1 VHDQWLTLGA
11 LASLA
16 LLVACEETSQPAAG
30 TPFTGEQIDRILA
43 GLRERRLQEGVDRPV
58 EDPEEEKPL
67 WVAQEL
73 LDDDMRL
80 VAHVRLAG
88 PGDLANRV
96 VQERRCA
103 RTREQ
108 IEDYLLPGQVLE
120 MYLVFDTSVHAC
132 GSDEQPVD

>member
-1 VHDQWLTLGA
+1 MYARSLTLGA
-11 LASLA
+11 LATLA
-16 LLVACEETSQPAAG
+16 LVVACQEPSQPAAR
-30 TPFTGEQIDRILA
+30 TPFTGEQIDRIVT
-43 GLRERRLQEGVDRPV
+43 GLRERRLQEGV
-58 EDPEEEKPL
+58 EETEGEKPL

-73 LDDDMRL
+73 LDEDMRL
-80 VAHVRLAG
+80 VAHVRLAV

-96 VQERRCA
+96 VHERRCA

-132 GSDEQPVD
+132 GSDDRL

>member
-1 VHDQWLTLGA
+1 VHDHWLTLGT

-16 LLVACEETSQPAAG
+16 LLVACEEASQPAAR
-30 TPFTGEQIDRILA
+30 TPFTGEQIDRIVA
-43 GLRERRLQEGVDRPV
+43 GLRERRLQEGVDLPA
-58 EDPEEEKPL
+58 EDREEEKPI

-73 LDDDMRL
+73 LDEDMRL

-108 IEDYLLPGQVLE
+108 IVDYLLPGQVLE

-132 GSDEQPVD
+132 GRDDRP

>member
-1 VHDQWLTLGA
+1 MYAQWLTLGA

-16 LLVACEETSQPAAG
+16 LVVACEEAAKPAAR
-30 TPFTGEQIDRILA
+30 TPFTGEQIDRIVA
-43 GLRERRLQEGVDRPV
+43 GLRERRLQE
-58 EDPEEEKPL
+58 EEGEKPL

-80 VAHVRLAG
+80 VAHVRLAV

-96 VQERRCA
+96 VHERRCA
-103 RTREQ
+103 QTREQ
-108 IEDYLLPGQVLE
+108 IEGYLLPGQVLE

-132 GSDEQPVD
+132 GSPDRL

>member
-1 VHDQWLTLGA
+1 MHHQWLILGA

-16 LLVACEETSQPAAG
+16 LVACEPSSPPAAR
-30 TPFTGEQIDRILA
+30 TPFTGEQIDRIVA
-43 GLRERRLQEGVDRPV
+43 GLRERRAQEGVDRPV
-58 EDPEEEKPL
+58 DDSEETKPL

-80 VAHVRLAG
+80 VAHVRLAV

-96 VQERRCA
+96 VHERRCA

-132 GSDEQPVD
+132 GSDDRL